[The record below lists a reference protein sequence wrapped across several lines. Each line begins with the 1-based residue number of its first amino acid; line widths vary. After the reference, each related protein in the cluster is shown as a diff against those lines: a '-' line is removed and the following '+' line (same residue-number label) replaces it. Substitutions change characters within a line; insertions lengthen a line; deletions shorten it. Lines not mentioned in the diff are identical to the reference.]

1 MDADHQKSAFASK
14 RGVPKCPFGELYVLH
29 FQTDDFFK
37 TKFCGKQEKVS
48 ILLNN
53 GVPMGLQFSITGIG
67 IVMLQSANNAL
78 GTIYVAAFTASMRI
92 KYLFTCLKIL
102 AWLWLH
108 TADRILVQ
116 ASWIE

>member
-1 MDADHQKSAFASK
+1 MQILI
-14 RGVPKCPFGELYVLH
+14 P
-29 FQTDDFFK
+29 Q
-37 TKFCGKQEKVS
+37 GKEREYDNKKVS

-92 KYLFTCLKIL
+92 KYLFTCVFLYSFKF
-102 AWLWLH
+102 
-108 TADRILVQ
+108 V
-116 ASWIE
+116 